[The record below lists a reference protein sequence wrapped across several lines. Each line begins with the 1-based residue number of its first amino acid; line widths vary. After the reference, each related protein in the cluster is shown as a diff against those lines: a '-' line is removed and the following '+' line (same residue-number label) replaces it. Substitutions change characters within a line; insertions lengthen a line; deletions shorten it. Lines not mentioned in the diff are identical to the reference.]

1 MTSVPRNA
9 VAVNT
14 VPMKTGPMK
23 TLPLMTVHCV
33 LPNDIDD
40 PARPS
45 GGNIYDRRL
54 IDGLTARGWTV
65 VEHAVVGDWP
75 DPDVAARA
83 EVAATLAGLPTGAV
97 VLLDGLVASAVPEV
111 LAPEAD
117 RLRLVVLVH
126 MPVGDTGGALAR
138 AREGEALQVASA
150 VVTVSRWSRDRLI
163 ELYGL
168 PEDRIHLAEPG
179 TDPAPLASGSRSG
192 GRMLCVATVAVHK
205 GHDVLVRALS
215 RLADRRW
222 TCVCVG
228 TVDREPAFV
237 TDVLDEA
244 RRGRIAGRIRM
255 VGPLPHAALH
265 PHYARTDLLVLPSRS
280 ETYALV
286 VGEALAR
293 GIPVV
298 ATAVG
303 GVPEAL
309 GYAPDG
315 RRPGLLV
322 PPDDPAALAEALRRW
337 LADTGLRA
345 DLREAA
351 RQRRTT
357 LPGWASTVEACAEVL
372 TRAAQTV
379 RVPTGR

>member
-1 MTSVPRNA
+1 MSTVPGKT
-9 VAVNT
+9 VSMKT
-14 VPMKTGPMK
+14 VPMK
-23 TLPLMTVHCV
+23 TVHCV

-40 PARPS
+40 PAHPS
-45 GGNIYDRRL
+45 GGNVYDRRL
-54 IDGLTARGWTV
+54 IRGLTALGWTV
-65 VEHAVVGDWP
+65 VEHAVFGDWP
-75 DPDVAARA
+75 YPDAVARA
-83 EVAATLAGLPTGAV
+83 ELAARLAALPTGAV

-126 MPVGDTGGALAR
+126 MPVGDTGGPVAR
-138 AREGEALQVASA
+138 MREGEALQAAVA

-168 PEDRIHLAEPG
+168 PAERIHVAPPG
-179 TDPAPLASGSRSG
+179 TDPAPLASATRSG
-192 GRMLCVATVAVHK
+192 RRMLCVATVAVHK

-215 RLADRRW
+215 LVPDRRW
-222 TCVCVG
+222 SCVCVG
-228 TVDREPAFV
+228 TTDREPAFV
-237 TDVLDEA
+237 EQLCAEA
-244 RRGRIAGRIRM
+244 RRGRITERIRI
-255 VGPLPHAALH
+255 VGALPHRDLR
-265 PHYARTDLLVLPSRS
+265 PYYARTDLLVLPSRG

-293 GIPVV
+293 GIPVL

-322 PPDDPAALAEALRRW
+322 PPDDPAALADALRRW
-337 LADTGLRA
+337 LEDPALRA
-345 DLREAA
+345 DLRDAA
-351 RQRRTT
+351 RQRRST
-357 LPGWASTVEACAEVL
+357 LPEWASTVEACAAVL

>member
-1 MTSVPRNA
+1 MNTICPS
-9 VAVNT
+9 T
-14 VPMKTGPMK
+14 VPVATVLGK
-23 TLPLMTVHCV
+23 TVHCV

-45 GGNIYDRRL
+45 GGNVYDRRL
-54 IDGLTARGWTV
+54 IRGLTDLGWTV
-65 VEHAVVGDWP
+65 IEHAVAGDWP
-75 DPDVAARA
+75 DPDDAARVDLA
-83 EVAATLAGLPTGAV
+83 ARLATLPSGAL
-97 VLLDGLVASAVPEV
+97 VLLDGLVASAVPEI
-111 LAPEAD
+111 LAAEAD
-117 RLRLVVLVH
+117 RLRLVILVH
-126 MPVGDTGGALAR
+126 MPVGDCGGPVAR
-138 AREGEALQVASA
+138 AREGEALQAAVA
-150 VVTVSRWSRDRLI
+150 VVAVSRWCRDRLI

-168 PEDRIHLAEPG
+168 PAERIHVAVPG

-192 GRMLCVATVAVHK
+192 GRLLCVATMAVHK

-215 RLADRRW
+215 LIPDRRW

-228 TVDREPAFV
+228 PTEREPAFV
-237 TDVLDEA
+237 EAVRAQA
-244 RRGRIAGRIRM
+244 RRGRIAGRLRIA
-255 VGPLPHAALH
+255 GPLPQENLR
-265 PHYARTDLLVLPSRS
+265 PYYARADLLVLPSRC

-309 GYAPDG
+309 GYTPDG

-322 PPDDPAALAEALRRW
+322 PPDDPAALADALRRW
-337 LADTGLRA
+337 LEEPALRA
-345 DLREAA
+345 TLRDAA
-351 RQRRTT
+351 RQRRPTV
-357 LPGWASTVEACAEVL
+357 PGWASTVQACAAVL

-379 RVPTGR
+379 RVSTGR